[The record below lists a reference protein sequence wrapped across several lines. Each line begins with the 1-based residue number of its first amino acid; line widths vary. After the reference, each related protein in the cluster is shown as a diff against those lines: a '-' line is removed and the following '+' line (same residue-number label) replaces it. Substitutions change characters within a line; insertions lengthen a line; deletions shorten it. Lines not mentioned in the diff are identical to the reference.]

1 MDKNIT
7 KRFKRKIFN
16 RALSDANQS
25 LDSKGERF
33 KTWIRILLTIG
44 IVAFSIPAFVWYREG
59 STQFFNFFI
68 SLLGADV
75 FFLIGTFI
83 YPYVIARANMWK
95 YASILHQ
102 YMSGLDSPNIQITA
116 RKRNE
121 GSNAWAYIHIL
132 NESYYPIEDC
142 YVQIKAI
149 EPSIL
154 SSVSGDVVLEWENHV
169 GQKKVKIPGNGSSVN
184 AIVVSWLGNEERR
197 KVFDFATTTIQEHG
211 CSGQIQNYSLSLE
224 IYGRYLW
231 EEFTSYSTVV
241 IEPNYSDKSINI
253 HIVDSHRK

>member
-154 SSVSGDVVLEWENHV
+154 SSVSGDVVLVTDLVSMRLWSV
-169 GQKKVKIPGNGSSVN
+169 GSGTRR
-184 AIVVSWLGNEERR
+184 EERFLTLQPR
-197 KVFDFATTTIQEHG
+197 
-211 CSGQIQNYSLSLE
+211 
-224 IYGRYLW
+224 RYKNM
-231 EEFTSYSTVV
+231 VV
-241 IEPNYSDKSINI
+241 LGKFKII
-253 HIVDSHRK
+253 HCH